1 MRLTTGFWVRSVFI
15 AHVRSADDVTGYLFR
30 ATGGGIMKV
39 AGLGPVDVPGVEN
52 CNVTD
57 LVPGHMAYRAAMPK
71 LLREVGW
78 IVESDEFTEIE
89 DPDPENHEK
98 RQREL
103 INEIEEARKE
113 LEKKQQEKEKKG
125 AFSFW
130 RKKKAAK
137 KDWEVYD
144 EKSQEKG
151 AINKDDDPAK
161 ISENPVMF
169 DIDALR
175 AEVAALSYNDPIEIK
190 EIKSTLP
197 PMKIDLS
204 QTSPNPYAGL
214 RETKSY
220 NDSLGISSTQS
231 NGASTGNLST
241 YSNASQAHP
250 NGDNKN
256 KGGFEE
262 YDEFA
267 DDAGGG
273 GTMKMT
279 FDSSFNEPRTPAAA
293 TASRSH
299 SPMPAYPRST
309 TPIPSG
315 SKSPAP
321 PHDWTKDQGWNDTS
335 AAAERPSLKTATTM
349 PIVGAGA
356 AGAAMGM
363 GVGAAELSSPGYN
376 AWADEF
382 EDEFKGGG
390 EMQMT
395 FE

>member
-1 MRLTTGFWVRSVFI
+1 M
-15 AHVRSADDVTGYLFR
+15 
-30 ATGGGIMKV
+30 
-39 AGLGPVDVPGVEN
+39 AGLAPVEVPGVEN
-52 CNVTD
+52 YNVTEM
-57 LVPGHMAYRAAMPK
+57 VPGHMAYRAAMPK

-113 LEKKQQEKEKKG
+113 MEKKQQEKEKKG

-151 AINKDDDPAK
+151 AINKDDDPSK
-161 ISENPVMF
+161 IAENPIMF

-175 AEVAALSYNDPIEIK
+175 AEVAALSYSDPIEIK

-204 QTSPNPYAGL
+204 QTSPNPHAGL

-220 NDSLGISSTQS
+220 NDSLGIASTHH
-231 NGASTGNLST
+231 NGGSTGNVST
-241 YSNASQAHP
+241 YSGISHAHSS
-250 NGDNKN
+250 DDRK
-256 KGGFEE
+256 KSFEE

-267 DDAGGG
+267 DGGG
-273 GTMKMT
+273 SGIKMT
-279 FDSSFNEPRTPAAA
+279 FDSSFKEPHAAA
-293 TASRSH
+293 AEPNH
-299 SPMPAYPRST
+299 ALGPGPAYPRSS
-309 TPIPSG
+309 TPASAAVTPPQSYER
-315 SKSPAP
+315 SKSQPWDA
-321 PHDWTKDQGWNDTS
+321 QSGWNDNSTE
-335 AAAERPSLKTATTM
+335 ADRPPLKSSSTA
-349 PIVGAGA
+349 PILGAGA
-356 AGAAMGM
+356 VGLGV
-363 GVGAAELSSPGYN
+363 GVGAAAGYN

-382 EDEFKGGG
+382 EDEFSGGG
-390 EMQMT
+390 EMKMT

>member
-1 MRLTTGFWVRSVFI
+1 V
-15 AHVRSADDVTGYLFR
+15 HSADDTTGYLFR

-39 AGLGPVDVPGVEN
+39 AGLAPVDVPGVEN
-52 CNVTD
+52 CNVTE

-125 AFSFW
+125 TFSFW

-161 ISENPVMF
+161 IAENPVMF

-220 NDSLGISSTQS
+220 NDSLGISSAHQ

-241 YSNASQAHP
+241 YSNASQAHA
-250 NGDNKN
+250 NGDTKN

-273 GTMKMT
+273 TMKMT
-279 FDSSFNEPRTPAAA
+279 FDSSFNGPPTAAA

-299 SPMPAYPRST
+299 SPMPAYPCST
-309 TPIPSG
+309 TPIPSA
-315 SKSPAP
+315 SKSPTP
-321 PHDWTKDQGWNDTS
+321 PHDWTKDQDWNDTS
-335 AAAERPSLKTATTM
+335 AAAERPPLKTATTM